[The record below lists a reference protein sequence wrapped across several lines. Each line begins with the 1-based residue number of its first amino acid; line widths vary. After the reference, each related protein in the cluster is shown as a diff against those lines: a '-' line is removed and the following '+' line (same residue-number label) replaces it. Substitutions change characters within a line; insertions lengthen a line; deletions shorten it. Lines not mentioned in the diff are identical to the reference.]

1 MSKLEEIISST
12 VFDLTHLEVNTIIK
26 DEMSASK
33 APASPRM
40 ILHELSEKF
49 HFKLVDL
56 GKKYYQI
63 IGTSGEKG
71 EELFRGNPVYKG
83 SAYNSFR
90 EFSHRA
96 QEASIRLS
104 ENENLIKGVFPAE
117 EIHAD
122 LKMLMRIKAISDDV
136 RSILMT
142 VDSEK
147 EKPDGVNW
155 LYKFDNPAIVNK
167 FRTLSSAEAKKM
179 ELKLDLRQLML
190 FKKAND
196 IGTERVVLQT
206 IIGIDGDVTTRIS
219 QAFADKPLI
228 FVNEVHHEAI
238 NISVRFWE
246 SLVNIVVKLGH
257 TILNTIT
264 NKT

>member
-56 GKKYYQI
+56 GKKYYPI

-71 EELFRGNPVYKG
+71 EELFRGSPVYKG

-96 QEASIRLS
+96 QEANIRL
-104 ENENLIKGVFPAE
+104 
-117 EIHAD
+117 
-122 LKMLMRIKAISDDV
+122 SDDV